1 MSDFPTTYLR
11 QLEGKIQQLEAQ
23 LDYLTKEVE
32 RLSSNQ
38 QVAGQALVDRAHQES
53 ETERLEQQKRN
64 ISQFL

>member
-11 QLEGKIQQLEAQ
+11 QLEGKVQRLETQ

-38 QVAGQALVDRAHQES
+38 QVAGQILVDRDHQES

-64 ISQFL
+64 LAQFL